1 MFLAKFLVKFLVVLY
16 LLLVKASA
24 RVTVYMAV
32 SYFVI
37 ENLFLKRMF
46 ISSVWFEII
55 LKIKNTQYRN
65 WYSSRTTYLLV
76 RLSTSILYIFP
87 HLSKLCINL
96 PYILAKNDD
105 EFAYFSTQEIAWN
118 HLVIFMNTYFRYSN
132 RSITASVSG

>member
-55 LKIKNTQYRN
+55 LKIKKH
-65 WYSSRTTYLLV
+65 
-76 RLSTSILYIFP
+76 SI
-87 HLSKLCINL
+87 
-96 PYILAKNDD
+96 
-105 EFAYFSTQEIAWN
+105 
-118 HLVIFMNTYFRYSN
+118 
-132 RSITASVSG
+132 